1 MPDLAPGHHSA
12 ATTLKEDPLD
22 DFRYDLSAFI
32 SFRDREACE
41 RVRAIRR
48 GDLTAHASPDFRIA
62 VVDSAA
68 DFYRAFAE
76 DIVSR
81 IRQAR
86 EEGGRF
92 VGIFPVG
99 PMPQYEIAAR
109 TINEERLSL
118 EHVHTFNMDEYAN
131 EDGATAPLSWPGS
144 FQRAMWER
152 FFELIDPE
160 LRPPAEQIH
169 FPTRE
174 AIRDYSARIEDL
186 GGADVCYGGIGW
198 CGHIAFWESHL
209 GHQFEGDLE
218 AYMQA
223 GARLVELHPMTIM
236 QNALHSFGGDW
247 SWVPPRAN
255 TIGPREILGARHRS
269 FWLDGDLG
277 GGVSWQRFIARLVA
291 HGPVSEFVPGSI
303 LQTART
309 DYTILGGV
317 ADDVEIHMA

>member
-1 MPDLAPGHHSA
+1 LATQVEFDYGLAP
-12 ATTLKEDPLD
+12 
-22 DFRYDLSAFI
+22 FI

-41 RVRAIRR
+41 RVRQIRR
-48 GDLTAHASPDFRIA
+48 AELSDHPNPDFQIA
-62 VVDSAA
+62 IVD
-68 DFYRAFAE
+68 DRTEFYRRFAE
-76 DIVSR
+76 DFVGR
-81 IRQAR
+81 IRAAR
-86 EEGGRF
+86 DEGRTF
-92 VGIFPVG
+92 VAILPVG
-99 PMPQYEIAAR
+99 PMPQYELAAR
-109 TINEERLSL
+109 MINDERLSL

-131 EDGATAPLSWPGS
+131 EDGVTAPPSWPGS
-144 FQRAMWER
+144 FQRAMLEG
-152 FFELIDPE
+152 FFGLVDAE
-160 LRPPAEQIH
+160 LRPPDAQIH
-169 FPTRE
+169 FPTTE
-174 AIRDYSARIEDL
+174 AIDGYSARIEAL
-186 GGADVCYGGIGW
+186 GGADCCYGGIGW

-209 GHQFEGDLE
+209 GEEFGGDLE
-218 AYMQA
+218 AYKQA
-223 GARLVELHPMTIM
+223 GARLVALHPMTIM

-247 SWVPPRAN
+247 SWVPPKAN

>member
-1 MPDLAPGHHSA
+1 LDTGVAFEYDLA
-12 ATTLKEDPLD
+12 K
-22 DFRYDLSAFI
+22 FI
-32 SFRDREACE
+32 SFRDRDVCE
-41 RVRAIRR
+41 RVRGIPR
-48 GDLTAHASPDFRIA
+48 GELERHANPDFRIR
-62 VVDSAA
+62 VVDGATEFYRDFAA
-68 DFYRAFAE
+68 DL
-76 DIVSR
+76 VGR
-81 IRQAR
+81 IRSAR
-86 EEGGRF
+86 DEGRLF
-92 VGIFPVG
+92 VAILPVG
-99 PMPQYEIAAR
+99 PMPQYALAAR
-109 TINEERLSL
+109 MINDERLSL
-118 EHVHTFNMDEYAN
+118 GHVHTFNMDEYAN
-131 EDGATAPLSWPGS
+131 DEGQTAPVSWPGS
-144 FQRAMWER
+144 FERAMQKR
-152 FFELIDPE
+152 FFSLIERE
-160 LRPPAEQIH
+160 LRPPEAQIH
-169 FPTRE
+169 FPTTD
-174 AIRDYSARIEDL
+174 AIDDYGAGLEEL

-209 GHQFEGDLE
+209 GYEFDGDLD

-247 SWVPPRAN
+247 SWVPPKAN

-277 GGVSWQRFIARLVA
+277 SGVSWQRFIARLVA